1 VPKKT
6 KRPNLKPVKRF
17 LVSKSYREK
26 YRRHVLEVDTMLNA
40 EIMQDAEQRRLAWR
54 CRRGMLELDIV
65 LQRFIKEQFGGLT
78 LAEMEVFDEMLE
90 LPDGDFW
97 AMIQSVGRVKHE
109 AALEGVLQKL
119 SLASAQKQQEEA

>member
-1 VPKKT
+1 
-6 KRPNLKPVKRF
+6 
-17 LVSKSYREK
+17 
-26 YRRHVLEVDTMLNA
+26 MLNA

-97 AMIQSVGRVKHE
+97 AMIQSVGRVNHE